1 MQLLKLQARPDPQ
14 ANILC
19 GWKRIATYLDMSV
32 RSVQR
37 YEKEQ
42 DLPVRRAIGKSRGA
56 VMATITELDG
66 WVSTR
71 AAQPDSSGS
80 EREFFVGVEELRS
93 GVNRMHDLLE
103 ELQQL
108 RQEMRHNR
116 NEMLTS
122 ARALMVAALQQH
134 RKAKAERARVF
145 GPSPLVIEAQPPSK
159 EISATAI
166 R

>member
-1 MQLLKLQARPDPQ
+1 MQLLKLPARPDPQ

-56 VMATITELDG
+56 VMATMAEMDG

-71 AAQPDSSGS
+71 AAQRDSAWG
-80 EREFFVGVEELRS
+80 ERELLVGVEELRA

-103 ELQQL
+103 QLQQL
-108 RQEMRHNR
+108 RLEMRHSR

-122 ARALMVAALQQH
+122 ARALMVTALQQH
-134 RKAKAERARVF
+134 RKAKSQRERVF
-145 GPSPLVIEAQPPSK
+145 GPSPLVIEAQPPNK
-159 EISATAI
+159 ESSAIAM